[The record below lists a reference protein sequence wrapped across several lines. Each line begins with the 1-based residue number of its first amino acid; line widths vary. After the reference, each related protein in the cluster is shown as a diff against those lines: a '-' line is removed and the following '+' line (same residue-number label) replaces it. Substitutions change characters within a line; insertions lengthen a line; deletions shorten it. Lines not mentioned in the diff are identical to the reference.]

1 MSVLARI
8 RGSLRRRRGSR
19 LAILP
24 FADGSWLFGAG
35 AIEGIATLLGSVD
48 GLTIV
53 GPVSSLAFSYRTT
66 DLGSAANEL
75 GADFLVRGQLEDED
89 EDEGEQKRVVA
100 QLVRTSDGAELWSG
114 AWRFETETLFDI
126 QSQIAG
132 EIARALGSPTPA
144 PTPDLTYRAPTSD
157 SVAWQNYVDGRIALL
172 AGDPTRALGRF
183 EAAIE
188 RDSIF
193 ADAWAGMAE
202 CWRDAREAHV
212 SLRTGTDLDA
222 TVRAVREG
230 AERALDLDD
239 TVARAHAALGYA
251 DLLDWAFDS
260 AEAHLR
266 LSLEMAPCMATA
278 HQWLARTLL
287 YRGAYGDACASA
299 DRAMALEPLDPT
311 LVNESGWPHALAGRI
326 DEAVARSR
334 RAIQLDPEHALSYLH
349 LGRYAEQSDRRG
361 EALTYYRA
369 AVELSGRE
377 PFLTAF
383 LGTALARAG
392 ERAEAEEIAHD
403 LTRKARR
410 GTPVATSLGA
420 LLTALARHDEGLAWI
435 EAGVE
440 AREPIALLAGTSWL
454 PLSDLRSSSRLAD
467 LLENRP
473 R

>member
-1 MSVLARI
+1 MSVLARL

-35 AIEGIATLLGSVD
+35 AIDGIATLLGSID
-48 GLTIV
+48 GLAVV
-53 GPVSSLAFSYRTT
+53 GPVSSLSFSRRTT
-66 DLGSAANEL
+66 DLESAASEL
-75 GADFLVRGQLEDED
+75 GADLLVRGQLEDEH
-89 EDEGEQKRVVA
+89 ERRRVVA

-114 AWRFETETLFDI
+114 SWRFETETLFDI
-126 QSQIAG
+126 QTQIAG
-132 EIARALGSPTPA
+132 EIARALGSPISA

-157 SVAWQNYVDGRIALL
+157 PDAWACYVDGRIALL
-172 AGDPTRALGRF
+172 GDDPVSALRHF

-212 SLRTGTDLDA
+212 SLRAGTDLDA
-222 TVRAVREG
+222 TARAVREG
-230 AERALDLDD
+230 ADRALDLDD
-239 TVARAHAALGYA
+239 TIARAHAALGYA
-251 DLLDWAFDS
+251 DLLDWVFDS
-260 AEAHLR
+260 AEANLR
-266 LSLEMAPCMATA
+266 LSLELAPCQATA

-287 YRGAYGDACASA
+287 YRGAYDDACRSA

-311 LVNESGWPHALAGRI
+311 IVNESGWPHALAGRL

-334 RAIQLDPEHALSYLH
+334 RAIHLDPEHVLSYMH
-349 LGRYAEQSDRRG
+349 LGRYAEHGNRRG

-377 PFLTAF
+377 PFTTAF
-383 LGTALARAG
+383 LGTALVRAG

-420 LLTALARHDEGLAWI
+420 LLTALGHHEEGLAWI

-440 AREPIALLAGTSWL
+440 ARESIALLAGTAWL
-454 PLSDLRSSSRLAD
+454 PLNELEGSSRLAD
-467 LLENRP
+467 LLANRP